1 MVKEHVL
8 VSGWAQLVGGI
19 AGLLFFMMSGQTPS
33 YTTYPILI
41 YALVFIA
48 MGYQHVSS
56 KR

>member
-41 YALVFIA
+41 YALVFVA
-48 MGYQHVSS
+48 MGYQHVAS